1 MAARATPFISFFA
14 SPEMPKAIC
23 FQKLLR
29 SVQCTNTQL
38 YLPTTVF
45 DGWNIP
51 VTCELTRQKKNN
63 LRSLMD
69 FNYRLPVLDGEHY
82 FWWKEP
88 NIT

>member
-23 FQKLLR
+23 FQKPLR

-51 VTCELTRQKKNN
+51 VTCELTGQKKKQPAI
-63 LRSLMD
+63 
-69 FNYRLPVLDGEHY
+69 FNGLQLQIARFG
-82 FWWKEP
+82 W
-88 NIT
+88 

>member
-1 MAARATPFISFFA
+1 MAARATLFISFFA